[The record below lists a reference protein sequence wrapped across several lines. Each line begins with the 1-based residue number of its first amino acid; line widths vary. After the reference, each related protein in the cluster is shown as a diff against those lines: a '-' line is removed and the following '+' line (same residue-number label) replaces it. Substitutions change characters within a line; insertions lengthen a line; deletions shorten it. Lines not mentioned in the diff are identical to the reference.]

1 MNLLNLV
8 LKFVLGPQVA
18 TWIDSRSVQSE
29 RANLQILFDKY
40 LPTSMEML
48 KSNRF
53 KKITPLVDGCHV
65 WMLCHLLE
73 CLLVPE
79 NCPPDCSKELYEQ
92 YFVWACIW
100 AMGASLFQDQV
111 NIFFLNSKK
120 INNILIHKIKHSIQL
135 FVLM

>member
-1 MNLLNLV
+1 
-8 LKFVLGPQVA
+8 
-18 TWIDSRSVQSE
+18 
-29 RANLQILFDKY
+29 
-40 LPTSMEML
+40 MEML

-111 NIFFLNSKK
+111 SRKSQKNKNFYFISNKK
-120 INNILIHKIKHSIQL
+120 INHSTQPI
-135 FVLM
+135 VRM

>member
-1 MNLLNLV
+1 MG
-8 LKFVLGPQVA
+8 FVKEIFWILYFGFFLGPQVA
-18 TWIDSRSVQSE
+18 TWIDSRPIQSE

-40 LPTSMEML
+40 LPTCMEML

-73 CLLVPE
+73 CLLVPD

-111 NIFFLNSKK
+111 R
-120 INNILIHKIKHSIQL
+120 
-135 FVLM
+135 

>member
-1 MNLLNLV
+1 M
-8 LKFVLGPQVA
+8 A
-18 TWIDSRSVQSE
+18 TWIDSRPIQSE

-40 LPTSMEML
+40 LPTCMEML

-73 CLLVPE
+73 CLLIPE
-79 NCPPDCSKELYEQ
+79 ICPPDCSKELYEQ

-111 NIFFLNSKK
+111 SIK
-120 INNILIHKIKHSIQL
+120 NILI
-135 FVLM
+135 

>member
-1 MNLLNLV
+1 
-8 LKFVLGPQVA
+8 
-18 TWIDSRSVQSE
+18 
-29 RANLQILFDKY
+29 
-40 LPTSMEML
+40 MEML

-79 NCPPDCSKELYEQ
+79 NCPADCPKELYEQ

-111 NIFFLNSKK
+111 RNEFVKIRCFFFHCSKLIFLTSEY
-120 INNILIHKIKHSIQL
+120 ID
-135 FVLM
+135 